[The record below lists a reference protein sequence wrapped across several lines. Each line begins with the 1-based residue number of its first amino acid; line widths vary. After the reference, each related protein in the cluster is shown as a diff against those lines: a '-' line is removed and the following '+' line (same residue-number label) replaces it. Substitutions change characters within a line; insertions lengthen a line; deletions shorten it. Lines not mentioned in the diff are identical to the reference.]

1 MGKTN
6 DLGVTTKERAWAE
19 GNRGKKR
26 VKKKLGPMA
35 YRRRRRS
42 PPARNLHD
50 ASEQS
55 EIISE
60 PRLFFEGLK

>member
-26 VKKKLGPMA
+26 VKKKAGPDGLSTTTPL
-35 YRRRRRS
+35 S
-42 PPARNLHD
+42 PCP
-50 ASEQS
+50 
-55 EIISE
+55 
-60 PRLFFEGLK
+60 